1 MDIFNMLRRR
11 PNKLYQWG
19 WGQKR
24 KKKCK
29 MANQK
34 DNDFIRTILEQLVKD

>member
-1 MDIFNMLRRR
+1 MDIFNMLRR
-11 PNKLYQWG
+11 PSKLYQWG

-24 KKKCK
+24 LKKKCK

-34 DNDFIRTILEQLVKD
+34 DNDFIRTILYKNNL